1 VEASPLLLSFII
13 VAVGFIAG
21 VVPFA
26 MNWTHDT
33 AHRWLAFGAGT
44 ILGAAFLHMIPEGYE
59 LAGAGS
65 LWAVLLGFL
74 VLFAVEQFSFKH
86 PHREEQGEFYE
97 LGFLTFLGFT
107 LHDLIDGIALGS
119 GHEIPQ
125 LTPAIFLAL
134 VAHKIP
140 TTFSLSLLMLHGGY
154 RKRSILLFLG
164 IALAAIP
171 IGAALSQTLIHLLP
185 GPAERTVGR
194 LIFFSAG
201 TFIYISAY
209 ELLPEMQRTSTP
221 GARIG
226 LFFIGGMAV
235 MFLLLILH
243 PIG

>member
-1 VEASPLLLSFII
+1 MSFSPLLLALSI
-13 VAVGFIAG
+13 VVIGFAAG
-21 VVPFA
+21 VIPFFVR
-26 MNWTHDT
+26 WTHET

-59 LAGAGS
+59 LSGASS

-74 VLFAVEQFSFKH
+74 VLFGVEQLSFKH

-107 LHDLIDGIALGS
+107 IHDLVDGLALGS
-119 GHEIPQ
+119 GHEVPN

-134 VAHKIP
+134 ALHKVP
-140 TTFSLSLLMLHGGY
+140 TIFSLSLLMVHGGY
-154 RKRSILLFLG
+154 RRRTILGFLL
-164 IALAAIP
+164 IVLAAIP
-171 IGAALSQTLIHLLP
+171 IGTLLSDWLIGLMP
-185 GPAERTVGR
+185 GHEQRTIGR

-221 GARIG
+221 GSRVG
-226 LFFIGGMAV
+226 LYFLAGMGV

-243 PIG
+243 PV